1 MIIFNN
7 GYPDCVNNPDYP
19 DYSNFFIIL
28 NFLILL
34 VLTSTVSF
42 LKFNNLILY
51 TLLKSKSNF
60 NNLDVRIITFDHNFT
75 HFAIFDNF
83 D

>member
-1 MIIFNN
+1 MIIFNTD
-7 GYPDCVNNPDYP
+7 YPDCL
-19 DYSNFFIIL
+19 DYSNFFIIIL

-51 TLLKSKSNF
+51 TLLKSNSNF
-60 NNLDVRIITFDHNFT
+60 NNLDVRIIDLNHNFT
-75 HFAIFDNF
+75 YFALVYNF